1 MRNNRRFLIGLG
13 AGMVAGAVLL
23 QLMLIG
29 ERRVG
34 NLDQAVPLTKDN
46 ISERAEELGFKVYAS
61 DEVLY
66 SKKEYDELAK
76 RKEQLASELE
86 AMKKAKPEPPS
97 TSQETTSSPAQAERT
112 EQPAAEQETTTAQT
126 ATLVIKPGMNA
137 GSTAKALK
145 ELGIIDNADTF
156 YNRIRALKKQKF
168 IRTGTYEI
176 ALSTPID
183 DIIKTITTRPAS

>member
-1 MRNNRRFLIGLG
+1 MFNNRRFLIGLG

-34 NLDQAVPLTKDN
+34 DPTQSVPLSKDN

-76 RKEQLASELE
+76 QKEQLANELE
-86 AMKKAKPEPPS
+86 AMKKTKAESIVQSQQSPPTEAES
-97 TSQETTSSPAQAERT
+97 TERS
-112 EQPAAEQETTTAQT
+112 ASAQETTTPEK

-156 YNRIRALKKQKF
+156 YNRIRTLKKQKF

-183 DIIKTITTRPAS
+183 DIIQKITTRPAS